1 MALPPPIELFETA
14 RFKVGDRVQ
23 TLPDT
28 TPGIDPRQSVAIYGT
43 VVEVEA
49 DIGWKYLF
57 KSMHSERN
65 KVSVPENRVLAISKL
80 LYDNTML
87 ETRAFPVQERLRAT
101 RHLK

>member
-1 MALPPPIELFETA
+1 MALPPPIELFEAA
-14 RFKVGDRVQ
+14 RFKVGDLVH
-23 TLPDT
+23 TLLNM

-49 DIGWKYLF
+49 EFDWKYLI

-65 KVSVPENRVLAISKL
+65 KVSVPENRVHAISKL

-101 RHLK
+101 RNLK